1 MAPILTIS
9 EISVSV
15 MACKLDDEKKWTAI
29 VLTCQSENG
38 SYVIQVRSM
47 SPSFVYSHCALDEIV
62 THCSSQEPHTI
73 HMTLTFQY
81 LYLQQELEDRQRKG
95 LIDKDVLLL
104 SVEDPKARVGSGGA
118 TLNALHVVAEHIGSK
133 LGHTI
138 VTADIL
144 QNSHIL
150 LMHMGRNFPFDSCGR
165 TFTSLP
171 IVHKNSNDTDFVFTN
186 FDMLLS
192 TMSTYV
198 AAEAPPGVWVCST
211 DMLLNTSVPLSGNI
225 FGDREFCIIATPVSQ
240 KYARHHG
247 ALKLGDGGA
256 VLDIIYKGKPDV
268 LTESFGNDDI
278 PIISGVVFIGTKMTE
293 KLLSLTIT
301 PPLDACTYIGLDNGA
316 QPIEL
321 SVFFDIALSMA
332 LDIDYDAFVTGKRS
346 GVYGTSEKLT
356 GPKGCTMK
364 QARNLLWRE
373 LHGNYKVTAVVAEDS
388 HHSYMDHLA
397 STHHSNLFVATVLKT
412 DNKIWS
418 WQPITHSITPSGME
432 LSEHVTLLNSVIEEG
447 VQLSPKSIVSNC
459 YIPKGIKTG
468 QDSFMSG
475 LGAEDFIDLSGVA
488 FPEKTFLQ
496 AFRIRLPIL
505 GKLTKMKVLT
515 VIGKFDDVTAPM
527 WKGASTYCN
536 SPWILFLNAT
546 GKNITLSI

>member
-1 MAPILTIS
+1 MEA
-9 EISVSV
+9 
-15 MACKLDDEKKWTAI
+15 
-29 VLTCQSENG
+29 
-38 SYVIQVRSM
+38 
-47 SPSFVYSHCALDEIV
+47 
-62 THCSSQEPHTI
+62 
-73 HMTLTFQY
+73 
-81 LYLQQELEDRQRKG
+81 RQKKG

-104 SVEDPKARVGSGGA
+104 TVEDPKARVGSGGA
-118 TLNALHVVAEHIGSK
+118 TLNALHVVAEHLGAK

-144 QNSHIL
+144 QNVHIL

-171 IVHKNSNDTDFVFTN
+171 IIHRHSHDADFVFTN

-192 TMSTYV
+192 TVSTYL
-198 AAEAPPGVWVCST
+198 AIDSPPGVWMCST
-211 DMLLNTSVPLSGNI
+211 DMLLSTSVPLSAEVFRNK
-225 FGDREFCIIATPVSQ
+225 EFCIIATPTSH

-256 VLDIIYKGKPDV
+256 VMDIIYKGKPDV
-268 LTESFGNDDI
+268 LTEYFGAADI
-278 PIISGVVFIGTKMTE
+278 PIISGVVYIGTKMAE
-293 KLLSLTIT
+293 KLLSLTIA

-321 SVFFDIALSMA
+321 SIFFDIALSMA
-332 LDIDYDAFVTGKRS
+332 LDIDHDSFVTGERS
-346 GVYGTSEKLT
+346 GVYGTAEKLT
-356 GPKGCTMK
+356 GTKGCTLK
-364 QARNLLWRE
+364 QARALLWRE

-388 HHSYMDHLA
+388 QHSYMDHVA
-397 STHHSNLFVATVLKT
+397 STHHSNLFVGTVLKA
-412 DNKIWS
+412 DNKIWL
-418 WQPITHSITPSGME
+418 WQKTTHSEISTGME
-432 LSEHVTLLNSVIEEG
+432 HPEQTTLINSVIEEG
-447 VQLSPKSIVSNC
+447 AHLSSKSVVSNC
-459 YIPKGIKTG
+459 YIPDGIKTG
-468 QDSFMSG
+468 QDSILSG
-475 LGAEDFIDLSGVA
+475 LGSEDFIGLSQAVL
-488 FPEKTFLQ
+488 PEKTFLQ

-546 GKNITLSI
+546 GKEYCSLQLFYFVQKISHLI